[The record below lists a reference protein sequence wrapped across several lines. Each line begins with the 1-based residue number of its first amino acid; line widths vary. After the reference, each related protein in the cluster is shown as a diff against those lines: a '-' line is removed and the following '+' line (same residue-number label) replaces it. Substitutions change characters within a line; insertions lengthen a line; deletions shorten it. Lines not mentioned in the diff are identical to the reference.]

1 VSPPFPSF
9 ELARKVADAV
19 LYEGYL
25 LYPYRASAAK
35 NQARWQFGVLM
46 PRLWS
51 EAGPDEP
58 WSTQTECL
66 LEPEDATTVRV
77 LVRFLH
83 VQSKT
88 VEEVDVE
95 AGTFR
100 EVGVLPVDG
109 SELVPWDEA
118 AEQEVTVEAP
128 LARLLQGE
136 LVTSF
141 ERPGGRRVEPVH
153 TAAGKLA
160 GRTVRRRWPVMG
172 TVKLSAL
179 RLDGPYGL
187 VRLRLVVENASAWQE
202 PRADRGTALR
212 RSLVAAH
219 SLVGIDQGVFLSL
232 LDPPE
237 WAKPFAEA
245 CTNLHTWP
253 VLIGDEGR
261 RDAML
266 SSPIILYDHPTIA
279 PESPGDLFDATEI
292 DEILTLRTM
301 ALTEAEKREARAT
314 DERAAAIID
323 RVDNLPP
330 ELLERL
336 HGAVRYLRGVEGAE
350 DAESPQGSE
359 TGAPGIPSPLGGF
372 LGTGPTTGAPEPHA
386 PMDAP
391 DPHAPMGAPAPQP
404 PMDAPAPQPLMG
416 APAPQPPLSGPP
428 TGRVAATGKGRDRL
442 STTPQGAA
450 TTPPGAATDPLEPVP
465 WWDPGADR
473 TVSPETDGVV
483 VAGVMVAKGSRVR
496 LRPGQRRAD
505 AQDMFLVDREATVEA
520 VFLDV
525 DGNRHLAVTLDEDP
539 AADLQRWHGRYL
551 YFSPDEVEP
560 L

>member
-1 VSPPFPSF
+1 VTAQFPPF

-51 EAGPDEP
+51 EDGPEEP
-58 WSTQTECL
+58 WATQTECL
-66 LEPEDATTVRV
+66 VEPGEATTVRV

-88 VEEVDVE
+88 VEAVDIE
-95 AGTFR
+95 AGTFH
-100 EVGVLPVDG
+100 EVSSLPVDG
-109 SELVPWDEA
+109 SELIPWDEA
-118 AEQEVTVEAP
+118 TEQEVTVEAS
-128 LARLLQGE
+128 LSRLLEGE
-136 LVTSF
+136 LATPF

-153 TAAGKLA
+153 TAAGRLA
-160 GRTVRRRWPVMG
+160 GRTVRRRWPVLG
-172 TVKLSAL
+172 TVTLSAT

-187 VRLRLVVENASAWQE
+187 VRLRLRVENASAWHD
-202 PRADRGTALR
+202 PSADRVVALR
-212 RSLVAAH
+212 HSLVAAH
-219 SLVGIDQGVFLSL
+219 SLVGVDHGVFVSL

-245 CTNLHTWP
+245 CRNLHTWP
-253 VLIGDEGR
+253 VLIGEEGR

-301 ALTEAEKREARAT
+301 ALTEDEKREARAT

-323 RVDNLPP
+323 RVDNMPP

-336 HGAVRYLRGVEGAE
+336 HGAVRYLRDVQGE
-350 DAESPQGSE
+350 DTE
-359 TGAPGIPSPLGGF
+359 
-372 LGTGPTTGAPEPHA
+372 EP
-386 PMDAP
+386 
-391 DPHAPMGAPAPQP
+391 P
-404 PMDAPAPQPLMG
+404 P
-416 APAPQPPLSGPP
+416 PP
-428 TGRVAATGKGRDRL
+428 TLPEGNPEL
-442 STTPQGAA
+442 
-450 TTPPGAATDPLEPVP
+450 VP

-483 VAGVMVAKGSRVR
+483 VAGVTLAKGSRVR

-505 AQDMFLVDREATVEA
+505 AQDMFLAGREATVEA

-560 L
+560 R

>member
-1 VSPPFPSF
+1 VSAAPFPSF

-51 EAGPDEP
+51 EHGPDEP
-58 WSTQTECL
+58 WATQTECL
-66 LEPEDATTVRV
+66 LEPEEATTVRV

-83 VQSKT
+83 VQAKT
-88 VEEVDVE
+88 VEVVDVE
-95 AGTFR
+95 AGTFH
-100 EVGVLPVDG
+100 EADTLPVDD

-118 AEQEVTVEAP
+118 AELEVAVEAP
-128 LARLLQGE
+128 LARLLEGE
-136 LVTSF
+136 LATPF

-153 TAAGKLA
+153 DAAGRLV
-160 GRTVRRRWPVMG
+160 GRTVRRRWPVLG
-172 TVKLSAL
+172 SVKLSAE
-179 RLDGPYGL
+179 RLEGPYGL
-187 VRLRLVVENASAWQE
+187 VRLRLVLENATAWND
-202 PRADRGTALR
+202 PGADRSVALR
-212 RSLVAAH
+212 HSLVAAH
-219 SLVGIDQGVFLSL
+219 SLIGIDQGVFLSL

-237 WAKPFAEA
+237 WAKPAAEA
-245 CTNLHTWP
+245 CQNLHTWP

-301 ALTEAEKREARAT
+301 ALTEDEKREARAT

-323 RVDNLPP
+323 RVDNMPP

-336 HGAVRYLRGVEGAE
+336 HGAVRYLKEVEGTE
-350 DAESPQGSE
+350 EE
-359 TGAPGIPSPLGGF
+359 E
-372 LGTGPTTGAPEPHA
+372 PE
-386 PMDAP
+386 
-391 DPHAPMGAPAPQP
+391 
-404 PMDAPAPQPLMG
+404 L
-416 APAPQPPLSGPP
+416 
-428 TGRVAATGKGRDRL
+428 
-442 STTPQGAA
+442 
-450 TTPPGAATDPLEPVP
+450 VP

-483 VAGVMVAKGSRVR
+483 VAGVTVARGSRVR
-496 LRPGQRRAD
+496 LRPGQRAD
-505 AQDMFLVDREATVEA
+505 AQDMFLAGRLATVEA

-539 AADLQRWHGRYL
+539 AADLRRWHGRFL

-560 L
+560 Q

>member
-1 VSPPFPSF
+1 VSAPFPSF

-46 PRLWS
+46 PRRWS
-51 EAGPDEP
+51 EDGPDEP
-58 WSTQTECL
+58 WSTRTECL
-66 LEPEDATTVRV
+66 LEPEDETTVRV

-88 VEEVDVE
+88 VEAVDVE
-95 AGTFR
+95 AGTFH
-100 EVGVLPVDG
+100 EVAALPVDG

-118 AEQEVTVEAP
+118 TEQEVTVEAP
-128 LARLLQGE
+128 LQRLLAGE
-136 LVTSF
+136 LATPF

-153 TAAGKLA
+153 TAAGRLA
-160 GRTVRRRWPVMG
+160 GRTVRRRWPVLG
-172 TVKLSAL
+172 TVRLSAE
-179 RLDGPYGL
+179 RLEGPYGL
-187 VRLRLVVENASAWQE
+187 VRLRLVVENASAWHQ
-202 PRADRGTALR
+202 PGADRGIALR
-212 RSLVAAH
+212 HSLVAAH
-219 SLVGIDQGVFLSL
+219 SLLGLDAGVFLSL

-237 WAKPFAEA
+237 WARPAAEA
-245 CTNLHTWP
+245 CTNRNTWP
-253 VLIGDEGR
+253 VLIGDQGR

-266 SSPIILYDHPTIA
+266 SSPIILYDHPTVA

-301 ALTEAEKREARAT
+301 ALTEDEKREARAT

-323 RVDNLPP
+323 RVDSLPP

-350 DAESPQGSE
+350 AEE
-359 TGAPGIPSPLGGF
+359 
-372 LGTGPTTGAPEPHA
+372 PE
-386 PMDAP
+386 
-391 DPHAPMGAPAPQP
+391 
-404 PMDAPAPQPLMG
+404 L
-416 APAPQPPLSGPP
+416 
-428 TGRVAATGKGRDRL
+428 
-442 STTPQGAA
+442 
-450 TTPPGAATDPLEPVP
+450 VP

-483 VAGVMVAKGSRVR
+483 VAGVTLAKGSRVR

-505 AQDMFLVDREATVEA
+505 AQDLFLAGQEATVEA

>member
-1 VSPPFPSF
+1 VKGSF

-35 NQARWQFGVLM
+35 NQARWQFGVLL
-46 PRLWS
+46 PRRWS
-51 EAGPDEP
+51 EDGPSEP

-66 LEPEDATTVRV
+66 LEPEDSTTVRV

-83 VQSKT
+83 VQAKT
-88 VEEVDVE
+88 VEVVDLE
-95 AGTFR
+95 AGTFN
-100 EVGVLPVDG
+100 EVPALPVDG
-109 SELVPWDEA
+109 SELVAWDEA

-128 LARLLQGE
+128 LARLLEGE
-136 LVTSF
+136 LVSPF

-160 GRTVRRRWPVMG
+160 GRTVRRRWPVLG
-172 TVKLSAL
+172 SVRLSAE
-179 RLDGPYGL
+179 RLEGPYGL
-187 VRLRLVVENASAWQE
+187 VRLRLVVENASAWY
-202 PRADRGTALR
+202 RAGADRSVALR
-212 RSLVAAH
+212 HSLVAAH
-219 SLVGIDQGVFLSL
+219 SLLGVDQGVFLSL

-237 WAKPFAEA
+237 WAKPAAEA
-245 CTNLHTWP
+245 CQNVNTWP
-253 VLIGDEGR
+253 VLIGEEGR

-301 ALTEAEKREARAT
+301 ALTEDEKREARAT

-323 RVDNLPP
+323 RVDNMPP

-336 HGAVRYLRGVEGAE
+336 HGAVRYLRGVEGVE
-350 DAESPQGSE
+350 E
-359 TGAPGIPSPLGGF
+359 GA
-372 LGTGPTTGAPEPHA
+372 GTGPEAGAAEPH
-386 PMDAP
+386 
-391 DPHAPMGAPAPQP
+391 
-404 PMDAPAPQPLMG
+404 
-416 APAPQPPLSGPP
+416 PPLGGPP
-428 TGRVAATGKGRDRL
+428 TGRVAASGKGRDRP
-442 STTPQGAA
+442 STAPLPA
-450 TTPPGAATDPLEPVP
+450 PPRSEAPELVP

-483 VAGVMVAKGSRVR
+483 VAGVTVAKGSRVR

-505 AQDMFLVDREATVEA
+505 AQDMFLAGRLATVEA

-560 L
+560 Q

>member
-1 VSPPFPSF
+1 VSDAPFPSF

-46 PRLWS
+46 PRRWS
-51 EAGPDEP
+51 EGGPDEP
-58 WSTQTECL
+58 WATRTECL
-66 LEPEDATTVRV
+66 LEPEEATTVRV

-83 VQSKT
+83 VQAKT
-88 VEEVDVE
+88 VEAVDVE
-95 AGTFR
+95 AGTFH
-100 EVGVLPVDG
+100 EVDTLPVDG

-128 LARLLQGE
+128 LARLLAGE
-136 LVTSF
+136 LVTPF

-153 TAAGKLA
+153 TAAGRLA
-160 GRTVRRRWPVMG
+160 GRTVRCRWPVLG
-172 TVKLSAL
+172 EVKLSAE

-187 VRLRLVVENASAWQE
+187 VRLRLGLENASAWHD
-202 PRADRGTALR
+202 PGADRAVALR

-219 SLVGIDQGVFLSL
+219 SLIGIDQGVFLSL
-232 LDPPE
+232 FDPPE
-237 WAKPFAEA
+237 WAKPAAEA
-245 CTNLHTWP
+245 CQNLHTWP

-301 ALTEAEKREARAT
+301 ALTEDEKREARAT

-323 RVDNLPP
+323 RVDSMPP

-336 HGAVRYLRGVEGAE
+336 HGAVRYLRRAEGSGEPQGGAPVNREGAE
-350 DAESPQGSE
+350 QEE
-359 TGAPGIPSPLGGF
+359 E
-372 LGTGPTTGAPEPHA
+372 PE
-386 PMDAP
+386 
-391 DPHAPMGAPAPQP
+391 
-404 PMDAPAPQPLMG
+404 L
-416 APAPQPPLSGPP
+416 
-428 TGRVAATGKGRDRL
+428 
-442 STTPQGAA
+442 
-450 TTPPGAATDPLEPVP
+450 VP

-483 VAGVMVAKGSRVR
+483 VAGVTVAKGSRVR
-496 LRPGQRRAD
+496 LRPGQRAD
-505 AQDMFLVDREATVEA
+505 AQDMFLAGRLATVEA
-520 VFLDV
+520 VFVDV

-539 AADLQRWHGRYL
+539 AADLQRWHGRFL

-560 L
+560 Q

>member
-1 VSPPFPSF
+1 VSAAPFPSF

-51 EAGPDEP
+51 EHGPDEP
-58 WSTQTECL
+58 WATQTECL
-66 LEPEDATTVRV
+66 LEPEEATTVRV

-83 VQSKT
+83 VQAKT
-88 VEEVDVE
+88 VEIVDVE
-95 AGTFR
+95 AGTFH
-100 EVGVLPVDG
+100 EADTLPVDG

-118 AEQEVTVEAP
+118 AEQEVAVEAP
-128 LARLLQGE
+128 LARLLDGE
-136 LVTSF
+136 LATPL
-141 ERPGGRRVEPVH
+141 ERPGGRRVEPVNS
-153 TAAGKLA
+153 AAGRLV
-160 GRTVRRRWPVMG
+160 GRTVRRRWPVLG
-172 TVKLSAL
+172 SVKLSAE
-179 RLDGPYGL
+179 RLEGPYGL
-187 VRLRLVVENASAWQE
+187 VRLRLVLENATAWND
-202 PRADRGTALR
+202 PGADRSVALR
-212 RSLVAAH
+212 HSLVAAH
-219 SLVGIDQGVFLSL
+219 SLIGIDQGVFLSL

-237 WAKPFAEA
+237 WAKPAAEA
-245 CTNLHTWP
+245 CQNLHTWP

-301 ALTEAEKREARAT
+301 ALTEEEKREARAT

-323 RVDNLPP
+323 RVDNMPP

-336 HGAVRYLRGVEGAE
+336 HGAVRYLKGVEGTE
-350 DAESPQGSE
+350 EE
-359 TGAPGIPSPLGGF
+359 E
-372 LGTGPTTGAPEPHA
+372 PE
-386 PMDAP
+386 
-391 DPHAPMGAPAPQP
+391 
-404 PMDAPAPQPLMG
+404 L
-416 APAPQPPLSGPP
+416 
-428 TGRVAATGKGRDRL
+428 
-442 STTPQGAA
+442 
-450 TTPPGAATDPLEPVP
+450 VP

-483 VAGVMVAKGSRVR
+483 VAGVTLARGSRVR
-496 LRPGQRRAD
+496 LRPGQRAD
-505 AQDMFLVDREATVEA
+505 AQDMFLAGRLATVEA

-525 DGNRHLAVTLDEDP
+525 DGHRHLAVTLDEDP
-539 AADLQRWHGRYL
+539 AADLQRWHGRFL

-560 L
+560 Q

>member
-1 VSPPFPSF
+1 VSAAFPAF

-51 EAGPDEP
+51 EEGPDEP
-58 WSTQTECL
+58 WATQTECL
-66 LEPEDATTVRV
+66 LEPEETTTVHL

-88 VEEVDVE
+88 VEAVDIE
-95 AGTFR
+95 AGTFN
-100 EVGVLPVDG
+100 EVPGLQVDG
-109 SELVPWDEA
+109 SELLPWDEA
-118 AEQEVTVEAP
+118 TEQEVTVEAP
-128 LARLLQGE
+128 LAQLLEGE
-136 LVTSF
+136 LVAPIT
-141 ERPGGRRVEPVH
+141 RPGGRRIEPVH
-153 TAAGKLA
+153 TPAGRLV
-160 GRTVRRRWPVMG
+160 GRTVRRRWPILG
-172 TVKLSAL
+172 TVRLSAE
-179 RLDGPYGL
+179 RLEGPYGL
-187 VRLRLVVENASAWQE
+187 VRLRARLENASAWHD
-202 PRADRGTALR
+202 PKASRDTALR

-219 SLVGIDQGVFLSL
+219 SLLGVDHGVFLSL

-237 WAKPFAEA
+237 WAKPAASA
-245 CTNLHTWP
+245 CQNLHTWP
-253 VLIGDEGR
+253 VLIGEEGR

-279 PESPGDLFDATEI
+279 PESPGDLFDSTEI

-301 ALTEAEKREARAT
+301 ALTEDEKREARAT

-323 RVDNLPP
+323 RVDTMPG

-336 HGAVRYLRGVEGAE
+336 HGAVRYLRGVERPPTDPEEAGPTSPSGATGAE
-350 DAESPQGSE
+350 A
-359 TGAPGIPSPLGGF
+359 
-372 LGTGPTTGAPEPHA
+372 APE
-386 PMDAP
+386 
-391 DPHAPMGAPAPQP
+391 
-404 PMDAPAPQPLMG
+404 L
-416 APAPQPPLSGPP
+416 
-428 TGRVAATGKGRDRL
+428 
-442 STTPQGAA
+442 
-450 TTPPGAATDPLEPVP
+450 VP
-465 WWDPGADR
+465 WWDPGADT
-473 TVSPETDGVV
+473 TVSPQTDGVV
-483 VAGVMVAKGSRVR
+483 VAGVNVAKGSRVR

-505 AQDMFLVDREATVEA
+505 AQDMFLTDRLATVEA

-539 AADLQRWHGRYL
+539 AADLQRWHGRFL
-551 YFSPDEVEP
+551 YFSPDEVAP

>member
-1 VSPPFPSF
+1 MSAAPFPAF

-46 PRLWS
+46 PRRWT
-51 EAGPDEP
+51 EDGPEEP
-58 WSTQTECL
+58 WATQTECL
-66 LEPEDATTVRV
+66 LEPEEATTVRV

-88 VEEVDVE
+88 VEAVDVE
-95 AGTFR
+95 AGTFH
-100 EVGVLPVDG
+100 EVPALPVDG

-118 AEQEVTVEAP
+118 TEQEVTVEAP
-128 LARLLQGE
+128 LARLLEGE
-136 LVTSF
+136 LAAPF

-153 TAAGKLA
+153 SAAGKLA
-160 GRTVRRRWPVMG
+160 GRTIRRRWPILG
-172 TVKLSAL
+172 TVTLSAE
-179 RLDGPYGL
+179 RLEGPYGL
-187 VRLRLVVENASAWQE
+187 VRLRLRVENASAWHD
-202 PRADRGTALR
+202 PRADRSVALR
-212 RSLVAAH
+212 HSLVAAH
-219 SLVGIDQGVFLSL
+219 SLLGIDQGVFLSL

-237 WAKPFAEA
+237 WAKPAAQA
-245 CTNLHTWP
+245 CANLHTWP
-253 VLIGDEGR
+253 VLIGEEGR

-301 ALTEAEKREARAT
+301 ALTEDEKREARAT

-323 RVDNLPP
+323 RVDNMPP

-336 HGAVRYLRGVEGAE
+336 HGAVRYLRGVEGE
-350 DAESPQGSE
+350 EKDA
-359 TGAPGIPSPLGGF
+359 A
-372 LGTGPTTGAPEPHA
+372 TGPVVD
-386 PMDAP
+386 MP
-391 DPHAPMGAPAPQP
+391 DPQP
-404 PMDAPAPQPLMG
+404 PVDMPDPR
-416 APAPQPPLSGPP
+416 PPVGGPP
-428 TGRVAATGKGRDRL
+428 TGRVAGQGQGGERL
-442 STTPQGAA
+442 STAL
-450 TTPPGAATDPLEPVP
+450 PGPLEANPDLVP

-483 VAGVMVAKGSRVR
+483 VAGVTLAKGSPVR

-505 AQDMFLVDREATVEA
+505 AQDMFLAGRQATVEA

-560 L
+560 R

>member
-1 VSPPFPSF
+1 VTAPFPPF

-51 EAGPDEP
+51 EDGPDEP
-58 WSTQTECL
+58 WATQTECL
-66 LEPEDATTVRV
+66 LEPGEATTVRV

-88 VEEVDVE
+88 VETVDIE
-95 AGTFR
+95 AGTFH
-100 EVGVLPVDG
+100 EAPTLPVDG

-118 AEQEVTVEAP
+118 TEQEVTVEVP
-128 LARLLQGE
+128 LASLLEGE
-136 LVTSF
+136 LATPF

-153 TAAGKLA
+153 SAAGKLA
-160 GRTVRRRWPVMG
+160 GRTVRRRWPVLG
-172 TVKLSAL
+172 TVTLSAE

-187 VRLRLVVENASAWQE
+187 VRLRLRVENASAWHD
-202 PRADRGTALR
+202 PSADRNVALR

-219 SLVGIDQGVFLSL
+219 SLIGVDQGVFLSL

-237 WAKPFAEA
+237 WAKPYAEA
-245 CTNLHTWP
+245 CHNLHTWP
-253 VLIGDEGR
+253 VLIGEAGR

-301 ALTEAEKREARAT
+301 ALTEDEKREARAT

-323 RVDNLPP
+323 RVDNMPP

-336 HGAVRYLRGVEGAE
+336 HGAVRYLRGVEGREGVQEEAVV
-350 DAESPQGSE
+350 DLPDPA
-359 TGAPGIPSPLGGF
+359 SPLA
-372 LGTGPTTGAPEPHA
+372 T
-386 PMDAP
+386 P
-391 DPHAPMGAPAPQP
+391 DPHPPA
-404 PMDAPAPQPLMG
+404 
-416 APAPQPPLSGPP
+416 GPE
-428 TGRVAATGKGRDRL
+428 L
-442 STTPQGAA
+442 
-450 TTPPGAATDPLEPVP
+450 VP

-483 VAGVMVAKGSRVR
+483 VAGVTLAKGSRVR

-505 AQDMFLVDREATVEA
+505 AQDMFLAGREATVEA

-560 L
+560 R

>member
-1 VSPPFPSF
+1 VSESPTPF

-51 EAGPDEP
+51 EAGPEEP
-58 WSTQTECL
+58 WATQTECL
-66 LEPEDATTVRV
+66 LEPEEATTIYA

-83 VQSKT
+83 VQAKT
-88 VEEVDVE
+88 VEAVDIG
-95 AGTFR
+95 AGTFQ
-100 EVGVLPVDG
+100 EVPALPVDG

-118 AEQEVTVEAP
+118 TEQEVTVEAP
-128 LARLLQGE
+128 LQRLLEGE
-136 LVTSF
+136 LVVPF

-153 TAAGKLA
+153 TSAGKLV
-160 GRTVRRRWPVMG
+160 GRTVRRRWPVQG
-172 TVKLSAL
+172 VV
-179 RLDGPYGL
+179 RLATERLEGPYGL
-187 VRLRLVVENASAWQE
+187 VRLRVRVENTSAWHDPKAGRE
-202 PRADRGTALR
+202 LALR
-212 RSLVAAH
+212 RALVAAH
-219 SLVGIDQGVFLSL
+219 TLLAVDQGMFVSL

-237 WAKPFAEA
+237 WAKPAAAGCE
-245 CTNLHTWP
+245 NLNTWP
-253 VLIGDEGR
+253 VLVGEEGR
-261 RDAML
+261 RDAVL
-266 SSPIILYDHPTIA
+266 SSPIILYDHPTVA

-301 ALTEAEKREARAT
+301 ALTDEEKREARAT
-314 DERAAAIID
+314 DERAAVIID
-323 RVDNLPP
+323 RVDAMPP

-336 HGAVRYLRGVEGAE
+336 HGTVRYLR
-350 DAESPQGSE
+350 DIQ
-359 TGAPGIPSPLGGF
+359 
-372 LGTGPTTGAPEPHA
+372 APEPA
-386 PMDAP
+386 PE
-391 DPHAPMGAPAPQP
+391 
-404 PMDAPAPQPLMG
+404 
-416 APAPQPPLSGPP
+416 
-428 TGRVAATGKGRDRL
+428 
-442 STTPQGAA
+442 
-450 TTPPGAATDPLEPVP
+450 PGASRLVP

-483 VAGVMVAKGSRVR
+483 VAGVTVAKGSRVR
-496 LRPGQRRAD
+496 LRPGLRRAD
-505 AQDMFLVDREATVEA
+505 AQDMFLAGRLATVEA

-560 L
+560 Q

>member
-1 VSPPFPSF
+1 MSDAPFPSF

-46 PRLWS
+46 PRRWS
-51 EAGPDEP
+51 EGGPDEP
-58 WSTQTECL
+58 WATRTECL
-66 LEPEDATTVRV
+66 LEPEEATTVRV

-83 VQSKT
+83 VQAKT
-88 VEEVDVE
+88 VEAVDVE
-95 AGTFR
+95 AGTFH
-100 EVGVLPVDG
+100 EVDTLPVDG

-128 LARLLQGE
+128 LARLLAGE
-136 LVTSF
+136 LVTPF

-153 TAAGKLA
+153 TAAGRLA
-160 GRTVRRRWPVMG
+160 GRTVRCRWPVLG
-172 TVKLSAL
+172 EVKLSAE

-187 VRLRLVVENASAWQE
+187 VRLRLGLENASAWHD
-202 PRADRGTALR
+202 PGADRAVALR

-219 SLVGIDQGVFLSL
+219 SLIGVDHGVFLSL
-232 LDPPE
+232 FDPPE
-237 WAKPFAEA
+237 WAKPAAEA
-245 CTNLHTWP
+245 CQNLHTWP

-301 ALTEAEKREARAT
+301 ALTEDEKREARAT

-323 RVDNLPP
+323 RVDSMPP

-336 HGAVRYLRGVEGAE
+336 HGAVRYLRRAEGSGEPQGGAPVNREGAE
-350 DAESPQGSE
+350 QEE
-359 TGAPGIPSPLGGF
+359 E
-372 LGTGPTTGAPEPHA
+372 PE
-386 PMDAP
+386 
-391 DPHAPMGAPAPQP
+391 
-404 PMDAPAPQPLMG
+404 L
-416 APAPQPPLSGPP
+416 
-428 TGRVAATGKGRDRL
+428 
-442 STTPQGAA
+442 
-450 TTPPGAATDPLEPVP
+450 VP

-483 VAGVMVAKGSRVR
+483 VAGVTVANGSRVR
-496 LRPGQRRAD
+496 LRPGQRAD
-505 AQDMFLVDREATVEA
+505 AQDMFLAGRLATVEA
-520 VFLDV
+520 VFVDV

-539 AADLQRWHGRYL
+539 AADLQRWHGRFL

-560 L
+560 Q

>member
-1 VSPPFPSF
+1 VSAAPFPSF

-51 EAGPDEP
+51 EHGPDEP
-58 WSTQTECL
+58 WATQTECL
-66 LEPEDATTVRV
+66 LEPEEATTVRV

-83 VQSKT
+83 VQAKT
-88 VEEVDVE
+88 VEIVDVE
-95 AGTFR
+95 AGTFH
-100 EVGVLPVDG
+100 EADTLPVDG

-118 AEQEVTVEAP
+118 AEQEVAVEAP
-128 LARLLQGE
+128 LARLLEGE
-136 LVTSF
+136 LATPL
-141 ERPGGRRVEPVH
+141 ERPGGRRVEPVNS
-153 TAAGKLA
+153 AAGRLV
-160 GRTVRRRWPVMG
+160 GRTVRRRWPVLG
-172 TVKLSAL
+172 SVKLSAE
-179 RLDGPYGL
+179 RLEGPYGL
-187 VRLRLVVENASAWQE
+187 VRLRLVLENATAWND
-202 PRADRGTALR
+202 PGADRSVALR
-212 RSLVAAH
+212 HSLVAAH
-219 SLVGIDQGVFLSL
+219 SLIGIDQGVFLSL

-237 WAKPFAEA
+237 WAKPAAEA
-245 CTNLHTWP
+245 CQNLHTWP

-301 ALTEAEKREARAT
+301 ALTEDEKREARAT

-323 RVDNLPP
+323 RVDNMPP

-336 HGAVRYLRGVEGAE
+336 HGAVRYLKGVEGTE
-350 DAESPQGSE
+350 EE
-359 TGAPGIPSPLGGF
+359 E
-372 LGTGPTTGAPEPHA
+372 PE
-386 PMDAP
+386 
-391 DPHAPMGAPAPQP
+391 
-404 PMDAPAPQPLMG
+404 L
-416 APAPQPPLSGPP
+416 
-428 TGRVAATGKGRDRL
+428 
-442 STTPQGAA
+442 
-450 TTPPGAATDPLEPVP
+450 VP

-483 VAGVMVAKGSRVR
+483 VAGVTVARGSRVR
-496 LRPGQRRAD
+496 LRPGQRAD
-505 AQDMFLVDREATVEA
+505 AQDMFLAGRLATVEA

-539 AADLQRWHGRYL
+539 AADLQRWHGRFL

-560 L
+560 Q

>member
-1 VSPPFPSF
+1 VSAAPFPSF

-51 EAGPDEP
+51 EHGPDEP
-58 WSTQTECL
+58 WATQTECL
-66 LEPEDATTVRV
+66 LEPEEATTVRV

-83 VQSKT
+83 VQAKT
-88 VEEVDVE
+88 VEVVDVE
-95 AGTFR
+95 AGTFHQADT
-100 EVGVLPVDG
+100 LPVDG

-118 AEQEVTVEAP
+118 AELEVAVEAP
-128 LARLLQGE
+128 LARLLEGE
-136 LVTSF
+136 LATPF

-153 TAAGKLA
+153 DAAGRLV
-160 GRTVRRRWPVMG
+160 GRTVRRRWPVLG
-172 TVKLSAL
+172 SVKLSAE
-179 RLDGPYGL
+179 RLEGPYGL
-187 VRLRLVVENASAWQE
+187 VRLRLVLENATAWND
-202 PRADRGTALR
+202 PGADRSVALR
-212 RSLVAAH
+212 HSLVAAH
-219 SLVGIDQGVFLSL
+219 SLIGIDQGVFLSL

-237 WAKPFAEA
+237 WAKPAAEA
-245 CTNLHTWP
+245 CQNLHTWP

-301 ALTEAEKREARAT
+301 ALTEDEKREARAT

-323 RVDNLPP
+323 RVDNMPP

-336 HGAVRYLRGVEGAE
+336 HGAVRYLKGVEGTE
-350 DAESPQGSE
+350 EE
-359 TGAPGIPSPLGGF
+359 E
-372 LGTGPTTGAPEPHA
+372 PE
-386 PMDAP
+386 
-391 DPHAPMGAPAPQP
+391 
-404 PMDAPAPQPLMG
+404 L
-416 APAPQPPLSGPP
+416 
-428 TGRVAATGKGRDRL
+428 
-442 STTPQGAA
+442 
-450 TTPPGAATDPLEPVP
+450 VP

-483 VAGVMVAKGSRVR
+483 VAGVTVARGSRVR
-496 LRPGQRRAD
+496 LRPGQRAD
-505 AQDMFLVDREATVEA
+505 AQDMFLAGRLATVEA

-539 AADLQRWHGRYL
+539 AADLQRWHGRFL

-560 L
+560 Q

>member
-1 VSPPFPSF
+1 VTAPFPSF
-9 ELARKVADAV
+9 EVARKVADAV

-51 EAGPDEP
+51 ESGPDEP

-66 LEPEDATTVRV
+66 LEPEDTTTVRV

-88 VEEVDVE
+88 VEAVDVE
-95 AGTFR
+95 AGTFN
-100 EVGVLPVDG
+100 EVPALPVDG

-118 AEQEVTVEAP
+118 TEQEVTVEVP
-128 LARLLQGE
+128 LARLLAGE
-136 LVTSF
+136 LTTPF

-153 TAAGKLA
+153 TVAGKLA

-172 TVKLSAL
+172 SVRLSAE
-179 RLDGPYGL
+179 RLEGPYGL
-187 VRLRLVVENASAWQE
+187 VRLRLRLENATAWNDPE
-202 PRADRGTALR
+202 TDRSVALR
-212 RSLVAAH
+212 HSLVAAH
-219 SLVGIDQGVFLSL
+219 SLLGIDRGVFLSL

-237 WAKPFAEA
+237 WAKPAAEA

-253 VLIGDEGR
+253 VLIGEEGR

-323 RVDNLPP
+323 RVDNMPP

-336 HGAVRYLRGVEGAE
+336 HGAVRYLRGVEGGDSGTAAGAAGT
-350 DAESPQGSE
+350 AESAAA
-359 TGAPGIPSPLGGF
+359 GAAEPHSPLG
-372 LGTGPTTGAPEPHA
+372 
-386 PMDAP
+386 
-391 DPHAPMGAPAPQP
+391 
-404 PMDAPAPQPLMG
+404 
-416 APAPQPPLSGPP
+416 GPP
-428 TGRVAATGKGRDRL
+428 TGRVTDSGTGGGGL
-442 STTPQGAA
+442 STAPE
-450 TTPPGAATDPLEPVP
+450 LVP

-483 VAGVMVAKGSRVR
+483 VAGVTVAKGSRVR

-505 AQDMFLVDREATVEA
+505 AQDMFLAGRLATVEA

-560 L
+560 Q

>member
-1 VSPPFPSF
+1 VSTPFPSF
-9 ELARKVADAV
+9 GLARKVADAV

-35 NQARWQFGVLM
+35 NQTRWQFGVLM
-46 PRLWS
+46 PRRWS
-51 EAGPDEP
+51 EGGPDEP

-66 LEPEDATTVRV
+66 LEPEEETTVRV

-88 VEEVDVE
+88 VEAVDLE
-95 AGTFR
+95 AGTFH
-100 EVGVLPVDG
+100 EVAALPVDG
-109 SELVPWDEA
+109 TELVPWDEA
-118 AEQEVTVEAP
+118 TEQEVTVEAP
-128 LARLLQGE
+128 LRRLLAGE
-136 LVTSF
+136 LATPF

-153 TAAGKLA
+153 TAAGRLA
-160 GRTVRRRWPVMG
+160 GRTVRRRWPVLG
-172 TVKLSAL
+172 TVRLSAE
-179 RLDGPYGL
+179 RLEGPYGL
-187 VRLRLVVENASAWQE
+187 VRLRLVVENASAWHQ
-202 PRADRGTALR
+202 RGADRGVALR
-212 RSLVAAH
+212 HSLVAAH
-219 SLVGIDQGVFLSL
+219 SLLGIDAGVFLSL

-237 WAKPFAEA
+237 WAKPAVEA
-245 CTNLHTWP
+245 CSNRRTWP
-253 VLIGDEGR
+253 VLIGEQGR

-266 SSPIILYDHPTIA
+266 SSPIILYDHPIIA

-301 ALTEAEKREARAT
+301 ALTEDEKREARAT

-323 RVDNLPP
+323 RADSMPP

-336 HGAVRYLRGVEGAE
+336 HGAVRYLRGVEGPE
-350 DAESPQGSE
+350 TDPQPA
-359 TGAPGIPSPLGGF
+359 T
-372 LGTGPTTGAPEPHA
+372 PEPA
-386 PMDAP
+386 TPE
-391 DPHAPMGAPAPQP
+391 PQSP
-404 PMDAPAPQPLMG
+404 VG
-416 APAPQPPLSGPP
+416 GPP
-428 TGRVAATGKGRDRL
+428 TGRVADGGTGGDRP
-442 STTPQGAA
+442 STAPE
-450 TTPPGAATDPLEPVP
+450 LVP

-483 VAGVMVAKGSRVR
+483 VAGVNLAKGSRVR

-505 AQDMFLVDREATVEA
+505 AQDMFLAGREATVEA

-539 AADLQRWHGRYL
+539 AADLQRWHGRYR

>member
-1 VSPPFPSF
+1 VSGTPFPAF

-35 NQARWQFGVLM
+35 NQARWQFGVLL
-46 PRLWS
+46 PRRWS
-51 EAGPDEP
+51 EDGTGEP
-58 WSTQTECL
+58 WSNRTECL
-66 LEPEDATTVRV
+66 LEPEDSTTVRV

-83 VQSKT
+83 VQAKT
-88 VEEVDVE
+88 VEVVDLD
-95 AGTFR
+95 AGTFN
-100 EVGVLPVDG
+100 EVPALPVDG

-128 LARLLQGE
+128 LARLLEGE
-136 LVTSF
+136 LVTPF

-160 GRTVRRRWPVMG
+160 GRTVRRRWPVLG
-172 TVKLSAL
+172 AVRLSAE
-179 RLDGPYGL
+179 RLEGPYGL
-187 VRLRLVVENASAWQE
+187 VRVRLVVENTSAWY
-202 PRADRGTALR
+202 RAGADRSVALR
-212 RSLVAAH
+212 HSLVAAH
-219 SLVGIDQGVFLSL
+219 SLLGVDQGVFLSL

-237 WAKPFAEA
+237 WAKPAAEA
-245 CTNLHTWP
+245 CRNVNTWP
-253 VLIGDEGR
+253 VLIGEEGR

-301 ALTEAEKREARAT
+301 ALTEDEKREARAT

-323 RVDNLPP
+323 RVDSMPP

-336 HGAVRYLRGVEGAE
+336 HGAVRYLQGAE
-350 DAESPQGSE
+350 
-359 TGAPGIPSPLGGF
+359 
-372 LGTGPTTGAPEPHA
+372 GTPEPHPPGA
-386 PMDAP
+386 EGTPE
-391 DPHAPMGAPAPQP
+391 PHRPGDGA
-404 PMDAPAPQPLMG
+404 
-416 APAPQPPLSGPP
+416 P
-428 TGRVAATGKGRDRL
+428 TGRVAAHGKERDPL
-442 STTPQGAA
+442 STA
-450 TTPPGAATDPLEPVP
+450 PPELVP

-483 VAGVMVAKGSRVR
+483 VAGVTVAKGSRVR
-496 LRPGQRRAD
+496 LRPGQRAD
-505 AQDMFLVDREATVEA
+505 AQDMFLAGRLATVEA

-539 AADLQRWHGRYL
+539 AADLQRWHGRFL

-560 L
+560 Q

>member
-1 VSPPFPSF
+1 MTAAPFPSF

-51 EAGPDEP
+51 ESGPDEP

-66 LEPEDATTVRV
+66 LEPEEATTVRV

-88 VEEVDVE
+88 VEVVDVE
-95 AGTFR
+95 AGTFN
-100 EVGVLPVDG
+100 EVSGLPVDG
-109 SELVPWDEA
+109 SELLPWDEA
-118 AEQEVTVEAP
+118 TEQEVTVTAP
-128 LARLLQGE
+128 LARLLAGE
-136 LVTSF
+136 VVTPF

-153 TAAGKLA
+153 TVTGKLT

-172 TVKLSAL
+172 SVKLSAE
-179 RLDGPYGL
+179 RLEGPYGL
-187 VRLRLVVENASAWQE
+187 VRLRLQLENASAWND
-202 PRADRGTALR
+202 PKADRSVALR
-212 RSLVAAH
+212 HSLVAAH

-237 WAKPFAEA
+237 WAKPAAEA
-245 CTNLHTWP
+245 CRNLHTWP

-323 RVDNLPP
+323 RVDNMPP
-330 ELLERL
+330 EMLERL
-336 HGAVRYLRGVEGAE
+336 HGAVRYLRGVEGATEQE
-350 DAESPQGSE
+350 DE
-359 TGAPGIPSPLGGF
+359 
-372 LGTGPTTGAPEPHA
+372 PE
-386 PMDAP
+386 
-391 DPHAPMGAPAPQP
+391 
-404 PMDAPAPQPLMG
+404 L
-416 APAPQPPLSGPP
+416 
-428 TGRVAATGKGRDRL
+428 
-442 STTPQGAA
+442 
-450 TTPPGAATDPLEPVP
+450 VP

-483 VAGVMVAKGSRVR
+483 VAGVTVAKGSRVR
-496 LRPGQRRAD
+496 LRPGQRAD
-505 AQDMFLVDREATVEA
+505 VQDMFLAGREATVEA

-560 L
+560 R

>member
-1 VSPPFPSF
+1 VSAAPFPSF

-51 EAGPDEP
+51 EHGPDEP
-58 WSTQTECL
+58 WATQTECL
-66 LEPEDATTVRV
+66 LEPEEATTVRV

-83 VQSKT
+83 VQAKT
-88 VEEVDVE
+88 VEIVDVE
-95 AGTFR
+95 AGTFH
-100 EVGVLPVDG
+100 EADTLPVDG

-118 AEQEVTVEAP
+118 AEQEVAVEAP
-128 LARLLQGE
+128 LARLLEGE
-136 LVTSF
+136 LATPL
-141 ERPGGRRVEPVH
+141 ERPGGRRVEPVNS
-153 TAAGKLA
+153 AAGRLV
-160 GRTVRRRWPVMG
+160 GRTVRRRWPVLG
-172 TVKLSAL
+172 SVKLSAE
-179 RLDGPYGL
+179 RLEGPYGL
-187 VRLRLVVENASAWQE
+187 VRLRLVLENATAWND
-202 PRADRGTALR
+202 PGADRSVALR
-212 RSLVAAH
+212 HSLVAAH
-219 SLVGIDQGVFLSL
+219 SLIGIDQGVFLSL

-237 WAKPFAEA
+237 WAKPAAEA
-245 CTNLHTWP
+245 CQNLHTWP

-301 ALTEAEKREARAT
+301 ALTEEEKREARAT

-323 RVDNLPP
+323 RVDNMPP

-336 HGAVRYLRGVEGAE
+336 HGAVRYLKGVEGTE
-350 DAESPQGSE
+350 EE
-359 TGAPGIPSPLGGF
+359 E
-372 LGTGPTTGAPEPHA
+372 PE
-386 PMDAP
+386 
-391 DPHAPMGAPAPQP
+391 
-404 PMDAPAPQPLMG
+404 L
-416 APAPQPPLSGPP
+416 
-428 TGRVAATGKGRDRL
+428 
-442 STTPQGAA
+442 
-450 TTPPGAATDPLEPVP
+450 VP

-483 VAGVMVAKGSRVR
+483 VAGVTVARGSRVR
-496 LRPGQRRAD
+496 LRPGQRAD
-505 AQDMFLVDREATVEA
+505 AQDMFLAGRLATVEA

-539 AADLQRWHGRYL
+539 AADLQRWHGRFL

-560 L
+560 Q

>member
-1 VSPPFPSF
+1 MTAPSF
-9 ELARKVADAV
+9 EVARKVADAV

-51 EAGPDEP
+51 ESGPDEP

-66 LEPEDATTVRV
+66 LEPEDTTTVRV

-88 VEEVDVE
+88 VEAVDVE
-95 AGTFR
+95 AGTFN
-100 EVGVLPVDG
+100 EAPALPVDG

-118 AEQEVTVEAP
+118 TEQEVTVEVP
-128 LARLLQGE
+128 LARLLAGE
-136 LVTSF
+136 LSTPF

-153 TAAGKLA
+153 TVAGKLA

-172 TVKLSAL
+172 LVRLSAE
-179 RLDGPYGL
+179 RLEGPYGL
-187 VRLRLVVENASAWQE
+187 VRLRLQLENATAWND
-202 PRADRGTALR
+202 PGADRSVALR
-212 RSLVAAH
+212 HSLVAAH
-219 SLVGIDQGVFLSL
+219 SLLGIDRGVFLSL

-237 WAKPFAEA
+237 WAKPAAEA
-245 CTNLHTWP
+245 CKNLHTWP
-253 VLIGDEGR
+253 VLIGEEGR

-323 RVDNLPP
+323 RVDSMPP

-336 HGAVRYLRGVEGAE
+336 HGAVRYLTGVAGKPVE
-350 DAESPQGSE
+350 DE
-359 TGAPGIPSPLGGF
+359 
-372 LGTGPTTGAPEPHA
+372 PE
-386 PMDAP
+386 
-391 DPHAPMGAPAPQP
+391 
-404 PMDAPAPQPLMG
+404 L
-416 APAPQPPLSGPP
+416 
-428 TGRVAATGKGRDRL
+428 
-442 STTPQGAA
+442 
-450 TTPPGAATDPLEPVP
+450 VP

-483 VAGVMVAKGSRVR
+483 VAGVTVVKGSRVC

-505 AQDMFLVDREATVEA
+505 AQDMFLAGRLATVEA

-525 DGNRHLAVTLDEDP
+525 DGDRHLAVTLDEDP

-560 L
+560 Q

>member
-1 VSPPFPSF
+1 VSAPFPSF

-66 LEPEDATTVRV
+66 LEPGDATTVRV

-100 EVGVLPVDG
+100 EVRALPVDG

-118 AEQEVTVEAP
+118 TEQEVTVTAP
-128 LARLLQGE
+128 LARLLAGE
-136 LVTSF
+136 LVTPF

-153 TAAGKLA
+153 TVAGKLA

-172 TVKLSAL
+172 SVRLSAE

-187 VRLRLVVENASAWQE
+187 VRLRLALENASAWND
-202 PRADRGTALR
+202 PKADRSVALR
-212 RSLVAAH
+212 HSLVAAH
-219 SLVGIDQGVFLSL
+219 SLLGIDQGVFLSL

-237 WAKPFAEA
+237 WAKPAAEA
-245 CTNLHTWP
+245 CRNLHTWP

-323 RVDNLPP
+323 RVDNMPP

-336 HGAVRYLRGVEGAE
+336 HGAVRYLRGVEGEA
-350 DAESPQGSE
+350 DTA
-359 TGAPGIPSPLGGF
+359 
-372 LGTGPTTGAPEPHA
+372 
-386 PMDAP
+386 
-391 DPHAPMGAPAPQP
+391 DPNP
-404 PMDAPAPQPLMG
+404 PVG
-416 APAPQPPLSGPP
+416 GPP
-428 TGRVAATGKGRDRL
+428 TGRVAGRGEAGERL
-442 STTPQGAA
+442 STA
-450 TTPPGAATDPLEPVP
+450 PPALPEGNPELVP

-483 VAGVMVAKGSRVR
+483 VAGVTVAKGSRVR

-505 AQDMFLVDREATVEA
+505 AQDMFLAGRLATVEA

-560 L
+560 R

>member
-1 VSPPFPSF
+1 VSASPAF
-9 ELARKVADAV
+9 EVARKVADAV

-51 EAGPDEP
+51 ESGPDEP

-66 LEPEDATTVRV
+66 LEPEDTTTVRV

-100 EVGVLPVDG
+100 EVPALPVDG

-118 AEQEVTVEAP
+118 AEQEVTLEVP
-128 LARLLQGE
+128 LARLLAGE
-136 LVTSF
+136 LVTPF

-153 TAAGKLA
+153 TVAGKLA

-172 TVKLSAL
+172 SMKLSAE
-179 RLDGPYGL
+179 RLEGPYGL
-187 VRLRLVVENASAWQE
+187 VRLRLQLENASAWNDPE
-202 PRADRGTALR
+202 ADRSIALR
-212 RSLVAAH
+212 HSLVAAH
-219 SLVGIDQGVFLSL
+219 SLIGIDQGVFLSL

-237 WAKPFAEA
+237 WAKPAAEA
-245 CTNLHTWP
+245 CRNLHTWP
-253 VLIGDEGR
+253 VLIGEEGR

-314 DERAAAIID
+314 DDRAAAIID
-323 RVDNLPP
+323 RVDSMPP

-350 DAESPQGSE
+350 QEDE
-359 TGAPGIPSPLGGF
+359 
-372 LGTGPTTGAPEPHA
+372 PE
-386 PMDAP
+386 
-391 DPHAPMGAPAPQP
+391 
-404 PMDAPAPQPLMG
+404 L
-416 APAPQPPLSGPP
+416 
-428 TGRVAATGKGRDRL
+428 
-442 STTPQGAA
+442 
-450 TTPPGAATDPLEPVP
+450 VP

-483 VAGVMVAKGSRVR
+483 VAGVTVAKGSRVR

-505 AQDMFLVDREATVEA
+505 AQDMFLADRLATVEA

>member
-1 VSPPFPSF
+1 VSAAPFPSF

-51 EAGPDEP
+51 EHGPDEP
-58 WSTQTECL
+58 WATQTECL
-66 LEPEDATTVRV
+66 LEPEEATTVRV

-83 VQSKT
+83 VQAKT
-88 VEEVDVE
+88 VEVVDVE
-95 AGTFR
+95 AGTFH
-100 EVGVLPVDG
+100 EADTLPVDG

-118 AEQEVTVEAP
+118 AEQEVAVEAP
-128 LARLLQGE
+128 LARLLDGE
-136 LVTSF
+136 LATPL
-141 ERPGGRRVEPVH
+141 ERPGGRRVEPVNS
-153 TAAGKLA
+153 AAGRLV
-160 GRTVRRRWPVMG
+160 GRTVRRRWPVLG
-172 TVKLSAL
+172 SVKLSAE
-179 RLDGPYGL
+179 RLEGPYGL
-187 VRLRLVVENASAWQE
+187 VRLRLVLENATAWND
-202 PRADRGTALR
+202 PGADRSVALR
-212 RSLVAAH
+212 HSLVAAH
-219 SLVGIDQGVFLSL
+219 SLIGIDQGVFLSL

-237 WAKPFAEA
+237 WAKPAAEA
-245 CTNLHTWP
+245 CQNLHTWP

-301 ALTEAEKREARAT
+301 ALTEDEKREARAT

-323 RVDNLPP
+323 RVDNMPP

-336 HGAVRYLRGVEGAE
+336 HGAVRYLKGVEGTE
-350 DAESPQGSE
+350 EE
-359 TGAPGIPSPLGGF
+359 E
-372 LGTGPTTGAPEPHA
+372 PE
-386 PMDAP
+386 
-391 DPHAPMGAPAPQP
+391 
-404 PMDAPAPQPLMG
+404 L
-416 APAPQPPLSGPP
+416 
-428 TGRVAATGKGRDRL
+428 
-442 STTPQGAA
+442 
-450 TTPPGAATDPLEPVP
+450 VP

-483 VAGVMVAKGSRVR
+483 VAGVTVARGSRVR
-496 LRPGQRRAD
+496 LRPGQRAD
-505 AQDMFLVDREATVEA
+505 AQDMFLAGRLATVEA

-539 AADLQRWHGRYL
+539 AADLQRWHGRFL

-560 L
+560 Q

>member
-1 VSPPFPSF
+1 
-9 ELARKVADAV
+9 
-19 LYEGYL
+19 
-25 LYPYRASAAK
+25 
-35 NQARWQFGVLM
+35 
-46 PRLWS
+46 
-51 EAGPDEP
+51 
-58 WSTQTECL
+58 
-66 LEPEDATTVRV
+66 
-77 LVRFLH
+77 
-83 VQSKT
+83 
-88 VEEVDVE
+88 VETVDVE

-100 EVGVLPVDG
+100 EADALAVDG

-128 LARLLQGE
+128 LARLLAGE
-136 LVTSF
+136 LVTPF

-153 TAAGKLA
+153 TAAGRLV
-160 GRTVRRRWPVMG
+160 GRTVRRRWPVLG
-172 TVKLSAL
+172 SVKLSAR
-179 RLDGPYGL
+179 RLEGPYGL
-187 VRLRLVVENASAWQE
+187 VRLRLVVENASAWHD
-202 PRADRGTALR
+202 PDADRAVALR

-219 SLVGIDQGVFLSL
+219 SLIGIDQGVFLSL

-237 WAKPFAEA
+237 WAKPAAEA
-245 CTNLHTWP
+245 CQNLHTWP

-301 ALTEAEKREARAT
+301 ALTEDEKREARAT

-323 RVDNLPP
+323 RVDNMPP

-336 HGAVRYLRGVEGAE
+336 HGAVRYLRGAEGAE
-350 DAESPQGSE
+350 EAE
-359 TGAPGIPSPLGGF
+359 GAEGAE
-372 LGTGPTTGAPEPHA
+372 GT
-386 PMDAP
+386 P
-391 DPHAPMGAPAPQP
+391 DP
-404 PMDAPAPQPLMG
+404 D
-416 APAPQPPLSGPP
+416 PPLDGAP
-428 TGRVAATGKGRDRL
+428 TGRVAAPGEERDPL
-442 STTPQGAA
+442 STTP
-450 TTPPGAATDPLEPVP
+450 PELVP

-483 VAGVMVAKGSRVR
+483 VAGVTVAKGSRVR
-496 LRPGQRRAD
+496 LRPGQRAD
-505 AQDMFLVDREATVEA
+505 AQDMFLAGRLATVEA

-539 AADLQRWHGRYL
+539 AADLQRWHGRFL

-560 L
+560 Q

>member
-1 VSPPFPSF
+1 VTAVPFPPF

-51 EAGPDEP
+51 EDGPDEP
-58 WSTQTECL
+58 WATRAECL
-66 LEPEDATTVRV
+66 LEPEEATTVRV

-88 VEEVDVE
+88 VEAVDIE
-95 AGTFR
+95 AGTFL
-100 EVGVLPVDG
+100 EVPSLVVDG

-118 AEQEVTVEAP
+118 TEQEIAVEAP
-128 LARLLQGE
+128 LARLLEGE
-136 LVTSF
+136 LITPF

-160 GRTVRRRWPVMG
+160 GRTVRRRWPVLG
-172 TVKLSAL
+172 TVTLSAE
-179 RLDGPYGL
+179 RLEGPYGL
-187 VRLRLVVENASAWQE
+187 VRLRLGVENASAWHD
-202 PRADRGTALR
+202 PSADRAVALR
-212 RSLVAAH
+212 RSLIAAH
-219 SLVGIDQGVFLSL
+219 SLIGVDRGVFLSL

-237 WAKPFAEA
+237 WAKPYAEA

-253 VLIGDEGR
+253 VLIGEEGR

-301 ALTEAEKREARAT
+301 ALTDDEKREARAT

-323 RVDNLPP
+323 RVDNMPP

-336 HGAVRYLRGVEGAE
+336 HGAVRYLRGVESEEAE
-350 DAESPQGSE
+350 ATLPDPA
-359 TGAPGIPSPLGGF
+359 TAV
-372 LGTGPTTGAPEPHA
+372 AV
-386 PMDAP
+386 P
-391 DPHAPMGAPAPQP
+391 DPH
-404 PMDAPAPQPLMG
+404 
-416 APAPQPPLSGPP
+416 PP
-428 TGRVAATGKGRDRL
+428 TAAPELGSPVGGSLIGRVAGPEEGGEPL
-442 STTPQGAA
+442 STG
-450 TTPPGAATDPLEPVP
+450 PPMLPEGDPELVP

-473 TVSPETDGVV
+473 TVAPETDGVV
-483 VAGVMVAKGSRVR
+483 VAGVNLAKGSRVV

-505 AQDMFLVDREATVEA
+505 AQDMFLAGREATVEA

-560 L
+560 R

>member
-1 VSPPFPSF
+1 
-9 ELARKVADAV
+9 
-19 LYEGYL
+19 
-25 LYPYRASAAK
+25 
-35 NQARWQFGVLM
+35 M

-51 EAGPDEP
+51 ESGPDEP

-66 LEPEDATTVRV
+66 LEPEDTTTVRV

-88 VEEVDVE
+88 VEAVDVE
-95 AGTFR
+95 AGTFN
-100 EVGVLPVDG
+100 EVPALPVDG

-118 AEQEVTVEAP
+118 TEQEVTVEVP
-128 LARLLQGE
+128 LARLLAGE
-136 LVTSF
+136 LTTPF

-153 TAAGKLA
+153 TVAGKLA

-172 TVKLSAL
+172 LVRLSAE
-179 RLDGPYGL
+179 RLEGPYGL
-187 VRLRLVVENASAWQE
+187 VRLRLQLENATAWND
-202 PRADRGTALR
+202 PGADRSVALR
-212 RSLVAAH
+212 HSLVAAH
-219 SLVGIDQGVFLSL
+219 SLIGIDRGVFLSL

-237 WAKPFAEA
+237 WAKPAAEA
-245 CTNLHTWP
+245 CKNLHTWP
-253 VLIGDEGR
+253 VLIGEEGR

-279 PESPGDLFDATEI
+279 PESPGDLFDALEI

-323 RVDNLPP
+323 RVDSMPP

-336 HGAVRYLRGVEGAE
+336 HGAVRYLKGVEGKAVE
-350 DAESPQGSE
+350 DE
-359 TGAPGIPSPLGGF
+359 
-372 LGTGPTTGAPEPHA
+372 PE
-386 PMDAP
+386 
-391 DPHAPMGAPAPQP
+391 
-404 PMDAPAPQPLMG
+404 L
-416 APAPQPPLSGPP
+416 
-428 TGRVAATGKGRDRL
+428 
-442 STTPQGAA
+442 
-450 TTPPGAATDPLEPVP
+450 VP

-483 VAGVMVAKGSRVR
+483 VAGVTVAKGSRVR

-505 AQDMFLVDREATVEA
+505 AQDMFLAGRLATVEA

-560 L
+560 R

>member
-1 VSPPFPSF
+1 VSDPPFPSF

-46 PRLWS
+46 PRRWS
-51 EAGPDEP
+51 EDGPDEP
-58 WSTQTECL
+58 WATRTECL
-66 LEPEDATTVRV
+66 LEPEEATTVRV

-83 VQSKT
+83 VQAKS
-88 VEEVDVE
+88 VEAVDVE

-100 EVGVLPVDG
+100 EADALAVDG

-118 AEQEVTVEAP
+118 AEQEVTVQAP
-128 LARLLQGE
+128 LARLLAGQ
-136 LVTSF
+136 LVTPF

-153 TAAGKLA
+153 TAAGRLA
-160 GRTVRRRWPVMG
+160 GRTVRRRWPVVG
-172 TVKLSAL
+172 SVKLSAE

-187 VRLRLVVENASAWQE
+187 VRLRLQLENAGAWHD
-202 PRADRGTALR
+202 PGADRAIALR
-212 RSLVAAH
+212 HSLVAAH
-219 SLVGIDQGVFLSL
+219 SLIGIDQGVFLSL

-237 WAKPFAEA
+237 WARPAAEA
-245 CTNLHTWP
+245 CQNLHTWP

-301 ALTEAEKREARAT
+301 ALTEDEKREARAT

-323 RVDNLPP
+323 RVDSMPP

-336 HGAVRYLRGVEGAE
+336 HGAVRYLRDVAGPEV
-350 DAESPQGSE
+350 
-359 TGAPGIPSPLGGF
+359 
-372 LGTGPTTGAPEPHA
+372 GT
-386 PMDAP
+386 P
-391 DPHAPMGAPAPQP
+391 DPDP
-404 PMDAPAPQPLMG
+404 PVG
-416 APAPQPPLSGPP
+416 GPP
-428 TGRVAATGKGRDRL
+428 TGGVAGGGRGGDRL
-442 STTPQGAA
+442 STA
-450 TTPPGAATDPLEPVP
+450 PPELVP

-473 TVSPETDGVV
+473 TVSPATDGVV
-483 VAGVMVAKGSRVR
+483 VAGVTVAKGTRVR
-496 LRPGQRRAD
+496 LRPGQRAD
-505 AQDMFLVDREATVEA
+505 AQDMFLAGRPATVEA

-539 AADLQRWHGRYL
+539 AADLQRWHGRFL